1 MANILITGGTGLIGQ
16 ALAKTLTGRG
26 DNVIIL
32 TRSLNNKQTGNPQ
45 IKYAQWDI
53 ATQMTDKNSISE
65 SDYIIHLAGAGV
77 ADKRWTAERKQEI
90 IDSRVKG
97 GELIVRSLR
106 EIPNKVKA
114 VISISGI
121 GWYGEEES
129 RVFTESDPPANDF
142 LAKTCVQWEKAIE
155 PVQHDKR
162 LVIFRTGPV
171 LAKEG
176 GMLKEFIKPLRVGI
190 APILG
195 KGKQVISWIHI
206 DDLVRMFIMA
216 IENEK
221 LSGVYNAVAPQP
233 VSNKQLILQ
242 LARARNEFY
251 IPVYVPSFVLKIML
265 GEMSV
270 EVLKSARISSKKI
283 EQAGFVF
290 DYPGLQSL
298 DKYFALT

>member
-1 MANILITGGTGLIGQ
+1 
-16 ALAKTLTGRG
+16 
-26 DNVIIL
+26 
-32 TRSLNNKQTGNPQ
+32 
-45 IKYAQWDI
+45 
-53 ATQMTDKNSISE
+53 
-65 SDYIIHLAGAGV
+65 
-77 ADKRWTAERKQEI
+77 
-90 IDSRVKG
+90 
-97 GELIVRSLR
+97 
-106 EIPNKVKA
+106 
-114 VISISGI
+114 
-121 GWYGEEES
+121 
-129 RVFTESDPPANDF
+129 
-142 LAKTCVQWEKAIE
+142 VQWEKAIE

-171 LAKEG
+171 LTKEG
-176 GMLKEFIKPLRVGI
+176 GMLKEFIKPFRVGI